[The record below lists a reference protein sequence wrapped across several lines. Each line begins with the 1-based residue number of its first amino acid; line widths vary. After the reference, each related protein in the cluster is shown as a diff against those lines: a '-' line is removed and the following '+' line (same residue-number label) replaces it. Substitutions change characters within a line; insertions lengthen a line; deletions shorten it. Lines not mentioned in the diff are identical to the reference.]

1 LFDLWGDTVN
11 TAARMESSGVAG
23 TVTLSRAAWDAVATH
38 YPGERVGAIPVK
50 GKGDLEVFRIAPG

>member
-1 LFDLWGDTVN
+1 VN

-23 TVTLSRAAWDAVATH
+23 TVTLSRAAWDAVAAH

-50 GKGDLEVFRIAPG
+50 GKGDLEVFRITPG